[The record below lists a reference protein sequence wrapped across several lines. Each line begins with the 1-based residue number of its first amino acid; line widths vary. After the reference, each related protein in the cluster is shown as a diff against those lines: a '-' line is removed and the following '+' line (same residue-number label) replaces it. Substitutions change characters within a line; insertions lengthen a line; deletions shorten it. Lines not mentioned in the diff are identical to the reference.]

1 MSEEDVICD
10 LAETY
15 HILDYKALSPSLVA
29 TLCVGLPDFSRI
41 KRRLAGI
48 KLSLTEMLLALVVD
62 GINMLIWQNT
72 KDGMKGR
79 NRPESI
85 YKKLTEEKKPK
96 DEYQA
101 FRTIEEYESWYR
113 AHIGIDKDG

>member
-1 MSEEDVICD
+1 MLSVSEDDVICD

-15 HILDYKALSPSLVA
+15 HITNYRELAPSLVA

-41 KRRLAGI
+41 KRKMAGMKI
-48 KLSLTEMLLALVVD
+48 DLTQMLLALVVD
-62 GINMLIWQNT
+62 GINTLIWQNT

-85 YKKLTEEKKPK
+85 FKKLTEEQKPK
-96 DEYQA
+96 DIYESFGSIEEFEQWYQA
-101 FRTIEEYESWYR
+101 TTRIE
-113 AHIGIDKDG
+113 